1 MIPALAILIALSGGT
16 ELVAEDESTDTE
28 SALLLGVQ
36 AGPYSWGARAGRD
49 DGDTEIEYAGWLAVE
64 TGDAEYL
71 RVEVGHHGGKWYTT
85 ANPGRVMWEDAE
97 ERVGIVLEA
106 GLTLGEVRDTSAA
119 VAVLVRIY

>member
-49 DGDTEIEYAGWLAVE
+49 DGDTEIEYADGSPLKLAMPNTCVLKWGT
-64 TGDAEYL
+64 TGVSGT
-71 RVEVGHHGGKWYTT
+71 RPPT
-85 ANPGRVMWEDAE
+85 R
-97 ERVGIVLEA
+97 
-106 GLTLGEVRDTSAA
+106 AA
-119 VAVLVRIY
+119 